1 MSVIAI
7 DLGGSKVAAASV
19 SAHGSLTYRIEE
31 PIETSSAD
39 AGVAQIVR
47 MAEKIGGDAIGVAVP
62 GLVRADGT
70 VWAPNLR
77 GWDRVPLARELKEQL
92 NMPAFVESDRNAVVL
107 GESWR
112 GAARDKLDVIV
123 LIIGTGIGA
132 GILSG
137 GELVRGAHEL
147 SGCAGWM
154 VVGDEENEMTRRSGA
169 LEAIVAGPA
178 IAREAGAASA
188 LEAAERAR
196 GGDRLARD
204 VFARAAR
211 NLGRAIA
218 NLVSLFDP
226 EVVVLTGG
234 LANAADLFLDDV
246 KRTAREY
253 AQPLSFPEV
262 EIAVSTLGTEA
273 NLFGAARLAL
283 TRTHERR

>member
-1 MSVIAI
+1 MSVIAV
-7 DLGGSKVAAASV
+7 DLGGTKVAAASV
-19 SAHGSLTYRIEE
+19 SARGALTHRIEE
-31 PIETSSAD
+31 PVDTSSAG
-39 AGVAQIVR
+39 ATVAQIAR
-47 MAEKIGGDAIGVAVP
+47 IASEIGGDAVGVAVP

-77 GWDRVPLARELKEQL
+77 GWDRVPLARELNRSL

-107 GESWR
+107 GESWQ

-123 LIIGTGIGA
+123 LIVGTGIGA

-137 GELVRGAHEL
+137 GDLVRGAHGL

-154 VVGDEENEMTRRSGA
+154 VVDDEENEMTGRSGA
-169 LEAIVAGPA
+169 LEAVAAGPA
-178 IAREAGAASA
+178 IARSLGAASA
-188 LEAAERAR
+188 LEAAQRAR
-196 GGDRLARD
+196 AGDRLAKD

-211 NLGRAIA
+211 HLGRAIA

-226 EVVVLTGG
+226 EIVVLTGG
-234 LANAADLFLDDV
+234 IANAADLLLDDV
-246 KRTAREY
+246 KLTARRY

-262 EIAVSTLGTEA
+262 EIAVSKLGTEA

-283 TRTHERR
+283 TRTP